1 MLSYF
6 SSLTVQ
12 FDTKYILYVMLERGQ
27 LALRACIHHLYTDIN
42 DLMCVVS
49 D

>member
-6 SSLTVQ
+6 RRLSVQ

-27 LALRACIHHLYTDIN
+27 LALRACIHHLYTDIR
-42 DLMCVVS
+42 DRMCDVS